1 MKIRG
6 GFVSNSSSSSF
17 IVIDASS
24 GFDDAKHF
32 ISDENLWVTPAGGEY
47 EFGWDWTNYTSPADR
62 VNFAVIQ
69 ALSVNN
75 SVWMEM
81 IEKVVKDHTGV
92 YALIN
97 TRHPPE

>member
-32 ISDENLWVTPAGGEY
+32 ISDENLWVIPAGGEY
-47 EFGWDWTNYTSPADR
+47 
-62 VNFAVIQ
+62 
-69 ALSVNN
+69 
-75 SVWMEM
+75 
-81 IEKVVKDHTGV
+81 
-92 YALIN
+92 
-97 TRHPPE
+97 